1 MENTEQKIEQLAKK
15 FGWNDIEV
23 DHALDNIDT
32 EYGDE
37 CVVKLS
43 NGREM
48 RTPAYPEDCSY
59 VRIVQEGF
67 ELAYWV
73 SDEWA
78 DDPEVVMGAII
89 GCANGG

>member
-1 MENTEQKIEQLAKK
+1 MENTEQKIKQLGEK
-15 FGWNDIEV
+15 FGWNDVEI

-32 EYGDE
+32 EYEDE
-37 CVVKLS
+37 CIVKLA
-43 NGREM
+43 NGREI

-67 ELAYWV
+67 ELAYWI

-78 DDPEVVMGAII
+78 DDPEIVMGAIM
-89 GCANGG
+89 GCAHG